1 MKYATMLP
9 PSRHMYYIVYTII
22 CILVYWRENKGDRAQ
37 RCWNVKIP
45 FALKWLNVTLFHAVL
60 SRLSALFFGSGS
72 PFFFFF
78 CFRCCCCCWFFCL
91 LVFAGLSNWPSGTLS
106 ISQMY
111 SISISV
117 CATLLAL
124 VFANQHAPNSLS
136 IIWQFHWPGDNGI
149 FCVSFNIFGFVTQ
162 MGLCGAAAQGVT

>member
-1 MKYATMLP
+1 MML
-9 PSRHMYYIVYTII
+9 SRSLYTIYTLYI
-22 CILVYWRENKGDRAQ
+22 QIYNNIYIFWYKGENKSNREQ

-60 SRLSALFFGSGS
+60 SRLSALFFGCSS
-72 PFFFFF
+72 PFFAFWLFSI
-78 CFRCCCCCWFFCL
+78 
-91 LVFAGLSNWPSGTLS
+91 FAGLSFWPSGTLS

-111 SISISV
+111 YISISV

-149 FCVSFNIFGFVTQ
+149 CCVSFNIFGFVEV
-162 MGLCGAAAQGVT
+162 MGLCRATGQRVELKSTAQSSCYK

>member
-1 MKYATMLP
+1 
-9 PSRHMYYIVYTII
+9 MYYIVYTII
-22 CILVYWRENKGDRAQ
+22 CILVYWRENKRDRAQ

-60 SRLSALFFGSGS
+60 SRLSALFFGSSS
-72 PFFFFF
+72 PFFFF
-78 CFRCCCCCWFFCL
+78 CCL

-149 FCVSFNIFGFVTQ
+149 FCVSFNIFGFVTPD
-162 MGLCGAAAQGVT
+162 GVVRGDGAGCYLNQQLRAAVINKDFRRRF